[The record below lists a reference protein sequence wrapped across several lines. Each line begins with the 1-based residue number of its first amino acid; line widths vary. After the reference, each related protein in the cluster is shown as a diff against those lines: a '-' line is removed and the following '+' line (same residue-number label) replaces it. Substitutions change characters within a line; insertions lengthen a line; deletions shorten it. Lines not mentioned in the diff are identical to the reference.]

1 MIRYELITRRL
12 KYISLTLYQK
22 EAQSLTKQINR
33 EREHQIDSCIIRIMK
48 SRRKLDLSSIE
59 AETMKLIAL
68 FDPEPKMIKR
78 RIESLI
84 EREYLGR
91 DETER

>member
-22 EAQSLTKQINR
+22 EAQSLTNQINR